1 MIMMM
6 MMMMVLLLLLL
17 HSEGSTRFY
26 ERRVN
31 NGRGDI
37 GEAEVSPA
45 FTLAYTPWSFDM
57 PMPTPTPDAHAAR

>member
-1 MIMMM
+1 MITI
-6 MMMMVLLLLLL
+6 MMMVLLLLLL

-31 NGRGDI
+31 DGRRDI

-45 FTLAYTPWSFDM
+45 FTLAYTP
-57 PMPTPTPDAHAAR
+57 

>member
-6 MMMMVLLLLLL
+6 MMMMVLLLILL

-45 FTLAYTPWSFDM
+45 FTLAYTP
-57 PMPTPTPDAHAAR
+57 